1 MVKWERLP
9 LPRSCARICLAFPQ
23 VSGKMRLNHSSF
35 QSDRSDF
42 VVLGDSLGP
51 YLSLC

>member
-9 LPRSCARICLAFPQ
+9 LPRSCARTCLAFPQ
-23 VSGKMRLNHSSF
+23 VSGKELLNHSSF

-42 VVLGDSLGP
+42 VVHGDSLGP
-51 YLSLC
+51 HLNLC

>member
-9 LPRSCARICLAFPQ
+9 LPRSCARTCLAFLQ
-23 VSGKMRLNHSSF
+23 VSGKELLNDSSF

-42 VVLGDSLGP
+42 VVHGDSLGP
-51 YLSLC
+51 YLNLC

>member
-1 MVKWERLP
+1 MVRWERLS
-9 LPRSCARICLAFPQ
+9 LSRSCARICLAFPQ

-42 VVLGDSLGP
+42 FVLGDSLGP
-51 YLSLC
+51 HLRLC